1 LDKEVD
7 LDQYV
12 IDLPD
17 FF

>member
-12 IDLPD
+12 IDLPA